1 MSVAPSFDL
10 MLFYEKTAL
19 VCVHTSDCS
28 LGRDG
33 FRSMVLCENHPCSCS
48 SIFLLLQ
55 LAHQHDQS
63 QRKQQD
69 RKDRQFEGEVQERA
83 CQFQPAQQEGK
94 DAKYGRKASGGTPC
108 Q

>member
-55 LAHQHDQS
+55 LAHQADQEQADADRTRAIRQEFEHLRDS
-63 QRKQQD
+63 PQD
-69 RKDRQFEGEVQERA
+69 EECTPGDRFKIEI
-83 CQFQPAQQEGK
+83 
-94 DAKYGRKASGGTPC
+94 
-108 Q
+108 